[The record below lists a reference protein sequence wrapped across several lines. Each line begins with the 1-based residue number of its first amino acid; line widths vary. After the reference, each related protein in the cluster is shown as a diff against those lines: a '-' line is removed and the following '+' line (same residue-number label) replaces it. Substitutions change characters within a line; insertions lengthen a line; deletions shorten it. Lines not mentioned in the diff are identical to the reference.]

1 MAYSVDSDNL
11 PDRVKAMAPNMKK
24 LWVRTHNSVTSRGA
38 GGKAADTAADKMCR
52 TAKAGEDGD
61 LSDEIEDTALES
73 FVDAELAPKPTR
85 EFLQKLASNLKGLV
99 GKQVTDEDVTRLVR
113 SSAGYVGGSRPKK
126 KAAAEGDTWED
137 ELYELAELAATY
149 SEDDPADAVRLF
161 YELSFADAPE
171 YINVLPVPGTYKHP
185 AYGSIKITKE
195 RNANFVDNFNAGIY
209 QEKVPIDAEHQ
220 TKLSG
225 AVGWMTELRQNTDGS
240 VDAKV
245 EWTDR
250 GTKAIEDESFKY
262 FSPEWYDTWLDP
274 INNKTYKD
282 VLIGGALT
290 TRPFFKEKA
299 LKPLV
304 ASELRSGE
312 GWQDA
317 NKEFKD
323 VPSNISFDDIRYN
336 LQRRLR
342 ERYPLPANK
351 EYDGLYITD
360 VFSDYFIFCRGD
372 KNFMCGYDV
381 DNMGGVTLAEQNE
394 EQPVERMTM
403 WRAIKAAENKTH
415 DDKPATIDS
424 KQAKEPTPQGVKTV
438 DEQQFNEKVAQMESQ
453 IAELKSASETAIA
466 SQAAAEAARVAAE
479 SRVAVLEAKDRHNR
493 FADIVK
499 GGTAGHRWYG
509 ELDTHI
515 SMLETLATTFGED
528 SDQFKNYVSMNEAS
542 AKQLHESNL
551 FSETGTSKAPSGET
565 SQFSEALR
573 TYREA
578 NPGKTE
584 AEAMTAVLEANPQL
598 YSEYQRRLTRNAM
611 LGNETKV

>member
-1 MAYSVDSDNL
+1 MAFSIDSDNL

-24 LWVRTHNSVTSRGA
+24 LWVRTHNSTTARGA
-38 GGKAADTAADKMCR
+38 GGKTAESAADKMCR

-61 LSDEIEDTALES
+61 IAEEIEDTALES

-126 KAAAEGDTWED
+126 KAMAEVGTADWEED
-137 ELYELAELAATY
+137 LYELAATY

-195 RNANFVDNFNAGIY
+195 RNANFVANFNDHIY

-250 GTKAIEDESFKY
+250 GTKAIEEESFKY
-262 FSPEWYDTWLDP
+262 FSPEWYDTWQDP
-274 INNKTYKD
+274 IGGKSYKD

-304 ASELRSGE
+304 ASELLSGD
-312 GWQDA
+312 WQDA
-317 NKEFKD
+317 KEFKD

-360 VFSDYFIFCRGD
+360 LFSDYFIFCRGD
-372 KNFMCGYDV
+372 KHFMCGYDI
-381 DNMGGVTLAEQNE
+381 DSMGAITLAEQSE
-394 EQPVERMTM
+394 ESPVERMTM
-403 WRAIKAAENKTH
+403 WRPIKATENKTQN
-415 DDKPATIDS
+415 DKPATLDT
-424 KQAKEPTPQGVKTV
+424 KQAKEPSPQGVKTV

-453 IAELKSASETAIA
+453 IAELKSASETATA
-466 SQAAAEAARVAAE
+466 SFAAAEAARVAAE
-479 SRVAVLEAKDRHNR
+479 TRVAVLEAKDRHNR
-493 FADIVK
+493 FAEVVK
-499 GGTAGHRWYG
+499 GGSTGHRWYG
-509 ELDTHI
+509 EVDTHV

-542 AKQLHESNL
+542 AKQLHESGL
-551 FSETGTSKAPSGET
+551 FQERGTSTAPTGET

-584 AEAMTAVLEANPQL
+584 AEAMTAVMEANPQL
-598 YSEYQRRLTRNAM
+598 YAEYQKRLTRNAQ
-611 LGNETKV
+611 LGQETKV